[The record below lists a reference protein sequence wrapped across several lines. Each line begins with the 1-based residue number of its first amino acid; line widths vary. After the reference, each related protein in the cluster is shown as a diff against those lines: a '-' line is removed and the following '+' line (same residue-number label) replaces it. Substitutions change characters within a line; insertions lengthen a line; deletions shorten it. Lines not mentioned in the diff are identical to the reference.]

1 MATDDGA
8 LVDDRRE
15 SFRDSG
21 VDTHRRRN
29 TLPSVVMSQKE
40 EQALKESLEA
50 SKVRPTSRA
59 GTSKSNPRRRSRSVE
74 PLINRLKPIEF
85 PRNRSDEIKYWR
97 NSVLE
102 SPIPSF
108 KPRDS
113 DTPEE
118 TTTAHERQPSG
129 DTTSPIEPVQTFD
142 FGLNN
147 PTGLKNDSTEQRL
160 NTLEVKLVDLE
171 FAIAKLQ
178 QGSEAEKPMPLERP
192 PHRRSQRQDSMATT
206 SSASGI
212 ASPEPTFLSSPR
224 PDSRFSQDTGEQSPP
239 LEHRV
244 HRSSA
249 ATTLRPSTAV
259 RRSVERAETPPPP
272 PPPTS
277 AYATMEHIQNLLAL
291 VQREQASRH
300 RLELQVK
307 NLSSQLEQF
316 QRSPP
321 YTYFKTDFPYP
332 TPSPE
337 DPSRSMRQN
346 PMGTERR
353 VMNPPSRFRDDISV
367 STDDDDGYLDVY
379 ETPAEEDQEHDFN
392 NNSLGAMRSPQM
404 VGMI

>member
-1 MATDDGA
+1 MTTDDDA
-8 LVDDRRE
+8 LADQRRE

-21 VDTHRRRN
+21 IDTHRRRN

-50 SKVRPTSRA
+50 SMVRPTSRA
-59 GTSKSNPRRRSRSVE
+59 ETLKSNPRRRSRSVE
-74 PLINRLKPIEF
+74 PLINRLKPIEW

-97 NSVLE
+97 TSVLE

-108 KPRDS
+108 KPHDS

-118 TTTAHERQPSG
+118 ATAVHERQPSG

-147 PTGLKNDSTEQRL
+147 PTGLKNDSSDQRL

-178 QGSEAEKPMPLERP
+178 QASEAEKPRALERP
-192 PHRRSQRQDSMATT
+192 PHHRSQRQDSTATD

-224 PDSRFSQDTGEQSPP
+224 PGAQYSQDTGEQSPP
-239 LEHRV
+239 LEHRI

-259 RRSVERAETPPPP
+259 RRSVERAETPP

-337 DPSRSMRQN
+337 DSSRSTRQN
-346 PMGTERR
+346 PMVNERR
-353 VMNPPSRFRDDISV
+353 VMNPPPRFRDDISV

-379 ETPAEEDQEHDFN
+379 ETPAEEDQEHEFN
-392 NNSLGAMRSPQM
+392 NNSLGNMRSPQM